1 MLLKEK
7 YWTDRYNMGQTQW
20 DIGYVSTPVKEYV
33 DKLID
38 KSIKILIP
46 GCGNAYEAQYLFN
59 LGFSNVF
66 IIDISERPIR
76 NFLKSNP
83 SFPEAQAI
91 VGDFFDHRGRY
102 DLIIEQTFFCSI
114 QVSDRDKYVGKM
126 KDLLNIGGKLVGVLF
141 NVRLNENHPPFGGNK
156 MEYHRLFSSYFSSI
170 KIERCYNSIKPRLD
184 REVFIII
191 EN

>member
-1 MLLKEK
+1 
-7 YWTDRYNMGQTQW
+7 MGQTQW